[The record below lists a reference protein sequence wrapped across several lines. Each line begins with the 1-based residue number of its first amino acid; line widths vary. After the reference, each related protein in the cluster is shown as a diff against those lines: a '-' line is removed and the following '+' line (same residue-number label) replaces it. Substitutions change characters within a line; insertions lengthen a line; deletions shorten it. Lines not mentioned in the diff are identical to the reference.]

1 MQVYNF
7 SSCVSQSLNIL
18 NQPCKING
26 LSTLLQASISKRY
39 MGFSINTT
47 QLKDIAHNCHL
58 RHFHENSFKKTL
70 DFGNYTL
77 LAKRHGGIKV

>member
-1 MQVYNF
+1 
-7 SSCVSQSLNIL
+7 
-18 NQPCKING
+18 
-26 LSTLLQASISKRY
+26 